1 MPSIA
6 ARVSTSIRTLP
17 NRIFAIDL
25 RSLALFRVALAAL
38 LLIDLCRHLPQLTAF
53 YSDAGVLPRG
63 WQPHGDVVWRI
74 SLHAANG
81 QTLFELALVSIALL
95 AALAL
100 FAGWRTRMATIVSFV
115 LYASLLNRA
124 PVIVGGGEQLLALLL
139 FWACFL
145 PLGTRWSVDAAL
157 APDTAASPVN
167 PHLSWASAALLLQI
181 GIACLWVTAL
191 TPAANPLAAILS
203 QQTYTAAVGLWLQNH
218 AVLLHWTQRLVS
230 LIGLLAPLLL
240 FAPLARRPLRALAVV
255 ALALLQLGALIC
267 FDLGL
272 TPWVGLIA
280 LTPFIGAEFWTHLH
294 SRAAS
299 KTPIR
304 LYHDQHRPR
313 SLRLQR
319 LLREFLILPSAQLLA
334 AQSQPRTA
342 TLLQANDSWIVI
354 DHDDHAHLR
363 WNALVMLLRRSPLFG
378 ALGWLLSKLP
388 LSGIGDS
395 GYRLIRRLGDGTAS
409 TAAVSSAPAPVPAPA
424 GRTAQRFAAL
434 CLLLAVL
441 WNLSLAGL
449 LPQAIQDVLA
459 PPLRLLRLDQPWQH
473 YLPQDAAGR
482 GWFVV
487 PGRLADDRQIDLLR
501 PGRPLDFTAPAV
513 LAQRQGNSLWHR
525 YLDALWHR
533 QDDHDRA
540 RYANYLCR
548 QRNTDTAPARR
559 LQSLKI
565 VYLLERSAPNGG
577 YDVEQHVLW
586 QQDCGATA
594 NAVSGD
600 D

>member
-17 NRIFAIDL
+17 NRIFATDL
-25 RSLALFRVALAAL
+25 RSLVLFRVSLAAL

-63 WQPHGDVVWRI
+63 RQLHSDVVWRI

-81 QTLFELALVSIALL
+81 QTIFELALVLIALL

-100 FAGWRTRMATIVSFV
+100 LVGWRTRVAAIVSFV

-145 PLGTRWSVDAAL
+145 PLSTRWSVDAAL
-157 APDTAASPVN
+157 APDTPASPPMN

-203 QQTYTAAVGLWLQNH
+203 QQTYTASAGLWLQNH
-218 AVLLHWTQRLVS
+218 DVLLHWTQRLVS

-240 FAPLARRPLRALAVV
+240 FAPLARRPLRTLAII
-255 ALALLQLGALIC
+255 ALALLQLGALTC
-267 FDLGL
+267 FDLDM

-280 LTPFIGAEFWTHLH
+280 LTPFIGAEFWARLN
-294 SRAAS
+294 SRDVAE
-299 KTPIR
+299 TPIR
-304 LYHDQHRPR
+304 LFHDQRHPR
-313 SLRLQR
+313 SLRLQH

-354 DHDDHAHLR
+354 DHDDRAYLR
-363 WNALVMLLRRSPLFG
+363 WDALVMLMRRSPLFG
-378 ALGWLLSKLP
+378 PLGWLLSKLP
-388 LSGIGDS
+388 LSGIGDRA
-395 GYRLIRRLGDGTAS
+395 YNLIRRLDSGTAS
-409 TAAVSSAPAPVPAPA
+409 TTAVSPAQAQT
-424 GRTAQRFAAL
+424 GHTAQRFAAL

-449 LPQAIQDVLA
+449 LPRAIQDVLT
-459 PPLRLLRLDQPWQH
+459 PPLRLLRLDQPWHH

-487 PGRLADDRQIDLLR
+487 PGRLVDDRQIDLLR
-501 PGRPLDFTAPAV
+501 PGQTLDFETPVV
-513 LAQRQGNSLWHR
+513 LARRQGNSFWHR
-525 YLDALWHR
+525 YLDALWSR
-533 QDDHDRA
+533 QDDRDRA

-548 QRNTDTAPARR
+548 HWNADVAPVRR
-559 LQSLKI
+559 LQSLKVI
-565 VYLLERSAPNGG
+565 YLLERGAPDGSD
-577 YDVEQHVLW
+577 DVEQHVLW
-586 QQDCGATA
+586 RQNCGASP
-594 NAVSGD
+594 NAVAGD